1 MNIDIKMPDL
11 ATTADS
17 VTLLRWYIAPGESV
31 KLGQP
36 LLEIETDKA
45 TMEVESVAEGVL
57 AAVFAQPGE
66 VVPVGQ
72 VIATIATGER
82 VTAAPPAPEA
92 VRPPDPPAAPV
103 ALPVEVPAAAS
114 APPTKSGRMSLF
126 ARNRA
131 KRQWALEAAAGPQ
144 PVPLTPAQAVTARR
158 MQQAAQSIPTFHL
171 AVSANAEPMMAA
183 RAADSGIIWDAFFV
197 RAVARASA
205 RFVRLR
211 CRFDDD
217 KLVPISGD
225 AVGVAADFDDD
236 LYVIPVERPHESS
249 LREISSSIM
258 QAVKRIRNG
267 DTSAR
272 KLGTTYMTITN
283 LGVTSIEA
291 CVPIINPPEPAILG
305 IGRVAA
311 VPHVQ
316 DGKLIVQHRVNLTLT
331 VDHRV
336 ASGKYASAFLQHVVN
351 ELEAIQ

>member
-17 VTLLRWYIAPGESV
+17 VTLLRWLIAPGEFV

-57 AAVFAQPGE
+57 TAVFAQPGE

-72 VIATIATGER
+72 VIATIAAGER
-82 VTAAPPAPEA
+82 VAVAPPVPEA
-92 VRPPDPPAAPV
+92 VLPPDPPAPLAPM
-103 ALPVEVPAAAS
+103 PVEAPPAS
-114 APPTKSGRMSLF
+114 APPVPSPRMSLF

-158 MQQAAQSIPTFHL
+158 MQHAAQTIPTFHL
-171 AVSANAEPMMAA
+171 ALSANAEPMMAA

-211 CRFDDD
+211 CRFDED
-217 KLVPISGD
+217 KLVPIPGD
-225 AVGVAADFDDD
+225 AVGVAVDFDDD

-258 QAVKRIRNG
+258 QTVKRIRSG

-283 LGVTSIEA
+283 LGVTNIEA
-291 CVPIINPPEPAILG
+291 FLPIINPPEPAILG

-316 DGKLIVQHRVNLTLT
+316 DGNLIVQHRVNLTLT

-336 ASGKYASAFLQHVVN
+336 ASGRYASAFLQSVVN
-351 ELEAIQ
+351 ELEAIE